1 MFYVIPNSMKY
12 RKDLLERASAYEY
25 SRLVWTPCW
34 MFSSSRCISVPNW
47 VVFPVD
53 TAPYALLCLMRT
65 NCSCSF
71 LWFID
76 VRSVTVC
83 KLWDTNTLAVLPC
96 AHICFVSCDFIT
108 FQTPFSF
115 VFWQTL
121 ALIFICSVYT
131 LIWSCYWLCHSLIFY
146 SVRPHSWSFDVYAL
160 VVERCTRMTVVMKM
174 GQKIWLGNFFYLTSR
189 QVQPFQISYL
199 LDM

>member
-76 VRSVTVC
+76 VRSVAVC
-83 KLWDTNTLAVLPC
+83 MLWDTNTLAVLPC
-96 AHICFVSCDFIT
+96 AHICFLSCDFIT

-121 ALIFICSVYT
+121 APHIHLFCLYPYLKLLLVMSLIDFLQCKTSLLIFWRICFSSWK
-131 LIWSCYWLCHSLIFY
+131 LHQNDCCHENGTENM
-146 SVRPHSWSFDVYAL
+146 V
-160 VVERCTRMTVVMKM
+160 
-174 GQKIWLGNFFYLTSR
+174 G
-189 QVQPFQISYL
+189 
-199 LDM
+199 